1 MPASGPLAIGLDLGT
16 SGLKAVLLSADGQL
30 LAEATAPLTVQ
41 RPQPLWS
48 EQAPADWLAA
58 VHSAMAALR
67 EQADPAHWQQ
77 VRALAAAGQMHGAVL
92 LGAQGQVLR
101 PAILW
106 NDGRCQAECVE
117 LEARE
122 PATRR
127 ITANR
132 AMAGFTAPKLMWVA
146 RHEPELFAQV
156 DKVLLPKDWL
166 VWQLTGQ
173 YSSEMSDAAGTLW
186 LDVAGRQW
194 SPAMLAASGITT
206 VLDSLCIGDLGGD
219 GFRSDILR
227 KALDAITSAQ
237 MSGAN
242 RIDHKLHYRCEVAD
256 ARTPGLFEDLIDNPL
271 LTLVS
276 LMDHTPGGRQYRD
289 LDHYRNSTRPYRTD
303 PGGIDVDIDTHI
315 ERLQARQAEHSMPN
329 WERIAKMTT
338 DRGLPLASHDDAT
351 LDDID
356 LAVRSGVTISEFP
369 TSEIAARGARS
380 AGMLTA
386 AGAPNIVRGGSHSGN
401 VAAAHLAGTG
411 VLDIVTSD
419 YVPYS
424 LLHAP
429 FVLASNGVLPLAE
442 AIGLVTGGPARAVH
456 LNDRGR
462 ISPGLRADLV
472 RVALRDGV
480 PMVNSVYSAGRRV
493 G

>member
-1 MPASGPLAIGLDLGT
+1 MNSFVITNVDVVLEHEILFGSVQVIDGMITEVSEGRSAVASAI
-16 SGLKAVLLSADGQL
+16 DGAGDYL
-30 LAEATAPLTVQ
+30 LAGLIEIHTDALEWHLRP
-41 RPQPLWS
+41 RPQSIW
-48 EQAPADWLAA
+48 PAAAA
-58 VHSAMAALR
+58 V
-67 EQADPAHWQQ
+67 
-77 VRALAAAGQMHGAVL
+77 AGH
-92 LGAQGQVLR
+92 
-101 PAILW
+101 
-106 NDGRCQAECVE
+106 D
-117 LEARE
+117 
-122 PATRR
+122 
-127 ITANR
+127 
-132 AMAGFTAPKLMWVA
+132 
-146 RHEPELFAQV
+146 
-156 DKVLLPKDWL
+156 
-166 VWQLTGQ
+166 
-173 YSSEMSDAAGTLW
+173 
-186 LDVAGRQW
+186 
-194 SPAMLAASGITT
+194 AMLAASGITT

-227 KALDAITSAQ
+227 KALDAITNAQ

-256 ARTPGLFEDLIDNPL
+256 ARTPGLFEDLVDNPL

-303 PGGIDVDIDTHI
+303 SGGIDVDIDTHI

-329 WERIAKMTT
+329 WERIAKMAT

-401 VAAAHLAGTG
+401 VAAADLAGRG

-456 LNDRGR
+456 LTDRGR

-472 RVALRDGV
+472 RVALHNGV

>member
-1 MPASGPLAIGLDLGT
+1 MNSFVITNVDVVLEREIVFGSVHVVGETITDVCEGR
-16 SGLKAVLLSADGQL
+16 SGLSSAIDGGGDYLLPGLVEIHTDAL
-30 LAEATAPLTVQ
+30 EWHLRP
-41 RPQPLWS
+41 RPQSVW
-48 EQAPADWLAA
+48 PAAAA
-58 VHSAMAALR
+58 V
-67 EQADPAHWQQ
+67 
-77 VRALAAAGQMHGAVL
+77 AGH
-92 LGAQGQVLR
+92 
-101 PAILW
+101 
-106 NDGRCQAECVE
+106 D
-117 LEARE
+117 
-122 PATRR
+122 
-127 ITANR
+127 
-132 AMAGFTAPKLMWVA
+132 
-146 RHEPELFAQV
+146 
-156 DKVLLPKDWL
+156 
-166 VWQLTGQ
+166 
-173 YSSEMSDAAGTLW
+173 
-186 LDVAGRQW
+186 
-194 SPAMLAASGITT
+194 AMLAASGITT

-256 ARTPGLFEDLIDNPL
+256 ARTPGLFEDLVENPL
-271 LTLVS
+271 LALVS

-289 LDHYRNSTRPYRTD
+289 LDHYRSSNRPIRTD
-303 PGGIDVDIDTHI
+303 SGGIDVDIDTHI
-315 ERLQARQAEHSMPN
+315 ERLQARQAEHSIPN

-351 LDDID
+351 LADID

-380 AGMLTA
+380 AGMVTA

-411 VLDIVTSD
+411 LLDIVTSD

-429 FVLASNGVLPLAE
+429 FVLASSGVMPLAE
-442 AIGLVTGGPARAVH
+442 AVGLVTAGPSSAVY

-462 ISPGLRADLV
+462 IRPGFRADLV
-472 RVALRDGV
+472 QVALRDGV
-480 PMVNSVYSAGRRV
+480 PMITGVYCAGRRV